1 MSRGRTLSLSL
12 LLLLVSLSPVVT
24 SESAGD
30 VTFSVDSIILSP
42 SNPVEGDDVDFTVTL
57 TNINSSHISGVDVSL
72 HPESDQNTAFH
83 QETVSISE
91 SGFVQ
96 VTGAWADISFGS
108 HSVVLVVS
116 HDGSTASVSK
126 PFSATGLV
134 DLIASDIQLNPN
146 TDLHQGDVVNISV
159 NVGNIGNLD
168 APSSHL
174 LIQLDGGLI
183 SELSVQP
190 LLAGTSTI
198 IQTSFNA
205 PAAGSHQIAATANS
219 ANDNITESNTGNN
232 GATPLSFSVQSSP
245 DYLHHQQPNP
255 QITVTTSPD
264 SLTGPWT
271 LNGEILR
278 MGGSGESTISI
289 GIYRVSGETEI
300 SVSNFQLTFSDTS
313 SLQSWQQILSTAEL
327 QSSEPG
333 THTLRVRIDPSRQ
346 VAQSIQ
352 FNDDLD
358 TQIVIHPEPNV
369 VVSPHASVSSDT
381 VLSGDQV
388 TFEVTVLNTGTLPVI
403 GDLTA
408 TFDSS
413 ALTPKL
419 SLGIPAGEERTFTFQ
434 ATAAGDENGV
444 LQFIATWQANP
455 ASYDSASNDNTAF
468 GSVSLRSNLRLRFLS
483 ESESWTPQH
492 TPLVVGNTYT
502 YTIEIVSEEGSGT
515 ETFTCL
521 NHGENDVLS
530 SQELNFSSPESS
542 STVICSFKADK
553 AGSYELYVIPD
564 GSSVATWTAAW
575 SISAT
580 SNDEASSQNTNNN
593 QATILFVIAGLLL
606 IGVLI
611 GAILLTRTDDE
622 EAERETFEYCPSC
635 DGEIEGDEDI
645 CPHCDFDLEEGLSQF
660 HDCVSCG
667 TNIPDVIEHCPYCGT
682 VQDTSSFYE
691 KRERKEPVIEEVEE
705 EVEEDLDEVV
715 IGTDDYG
722 DAIQE
727 MGYDEEHL
735 ESDWDEHLSDAEREI
750 DEAIAEREKV
760 SEMTEEEAED
770 ELVMTQMRQSHET
783 HRADLDEII
792 GDKESRRHLQDQDV
806 ELSASDAGIRE
817 DIFKI
822 TGEDGILPGQE
833 VEVEF
838 IPDNTVVG
846 NVLKDSAEVTDFTVE
861 DEGGFPTP
869 PVVEES
875 VEEAP
880 SSEVDDESDSEDTED
895 TEDAV
900 DKSTSERR
908 RPVRR
913 RGNGDE

>member
-1 MSRGRTLSLSL
+1 MSRGRTLSVSL
-12 LLLLVSLSPVVT
+12 LLLLVLLSPVVT

-30 VTFSVDSIILSP
+30 VSFSAESINISP

-57 TNINSSHISGVDVSL
+57 TNLNSSQISGVDVSL
-72 HPESDQNTAFH
+72 HPESNQNTAFH
-83 QETVSISE
+83 QESVSISA

-96 VTGAWADISFGS
+96 VTGTWAGISFGS

-116 HDGSTASVSK
+116 HDGATESVSK
-126 PFSATGLV
+126 PFNVDGLV
-134 DLIASDIQLNPN
+134 DLVASDIQITPN
-146 TDLHQGDVVNISV
+146 TDLHQGDVVSLSV
-159 NVGNIGNLD
+159 NVTNMGNLN

-174 LIQLDGGLI
+174 LIQLDGGLL
-183 SELSVQP
+183 SELAVQP
-190 LLAGTSTI
+190 LPAGASTL
-198 IQTSFNA
+198 IQTTFNA
-205 PAAGSHQIAATANS
+205 PVAGTHQITAIANS
-219 ANDNITESNTGNN
+219 GNDSIVEGNTGNN
-232 GATPLSFSVQSSP
+232 GAVPLSFNVLTNP

-264 SLTGPWT
+264 SLSGPWT
-271 LNGEILR
+271 LDGEILR

-289 GIYRVSGETEI
+289 GIFRVLGETET

-313 SLQSWQQILSTAEL
+313 PLQSWQQVLTTSEL

-381 VLSGDQV
+381 VLSGEQV
-388 TFEVTVLNTGTLPVI
+388 IFEVTVLNTGSLPVI

-408 TFDSS
+408 TFDSNT
-413 ALTPKL
+413 LTPQL

-444 LQFIATWQANP
+444 LQFIATWVPNP
-455 ASYDSASNDNTAF
+455 ASYDLASNDNTAF
-468 GSVSLRSNLRLRFLS
+468 GSVSLRSNLGLRFLA
-483 ESESWTPQH
+483 ESETWTPQH

-502 YTIEIVSEEGSGT
+502 YTIELISEEGSGT
-515 ETFTCL
+515 ETFTCQ
-521 NHGENDVLS
+521 NHGDNVALS
-530 SQELNFSSPESS
+530 TQELNFSSSGS
-542 STVICSFKADK
+542 KSTVICSFKAEQ

-564 GSSVATWTAAW
+564 GSSVATWTATW

-580 SNDEASSQNTNNN
+580 SNDGESSQNANNN
-593 QATILFVIAGLLL
+593 QAVVLFVIAGVLLN
-606 IGVLI
+606 GVLI
-611 GAILLTRTDDE
+611 AAVILTRTNDE
-622 EAERETFEYCPSC
+622 EAERETYEYCPSC

-660 HDCVSCG
+660 HDCLSCG
-667 TNIPDVIEHCPYCGT
+667 TNIPDMIEHCPYCGT

-691 KRERKEPVIEEVEE
+691 KRERKVRVVEEVEE

-715 IGTDDYG
+715 LGTDNYG

-727 MGYDEEHL
+727 MGYDEEQL
-735 ESDWDEHLSDAEREI
+735 ESEWDEHLSEAEREI
-750 DEAIAEREKV
+750 DEAIEEREKLA
-760 SEMTEEEAED
+760 ELTEDEAEE
-770 ELVMTQMRQSHET
+770 ELVMTQMRQTHEI
-783 HRADLDEII
+783 HRVDLDEML

-806 ELSASDAGIRE
+806 ELSASDASIRE

-822 TGEDGILPGQE
+822 TGEDGILPGQD

-846 NVLKDSAEVTDFTVE
+846 NELKDTKEVTDFTVE
-861 DEGGFPTP
+861 DEDEP
-869 PVVEES
+869 PKQAVVEK
-875 VEEAP
+875 
-880 SSEVDDESDSEDTED
+880 SSEEESSTEDVDDSDSEESDDSDDES
-895 TEDAV
+895 
-900 DKSTSERR
+900 TSKRR

>member
-1 MSRGRTLSLSL
+1 MSRGRTLSVSL
-12 LLLLVSLSPVVT
+12 LLLLVLLSPVVT

-30 VTFSVDSIILSP
+30 VSFSAESINISP

-57 TNINSSHISGVDVSL
+57 TNLNSSQISGVDVSL
-72 HPESDQNTAFH
+72 HPESNQNTAFH
-83 QETVSISE
+83 QESVSISA

-96 VTGAWADISFGS
+96 VTGTWAGISFGS

-116 HDGSTASVSK
+116 HDGATESVSK
-126 PFSATGLV
+126 PFNVDGLV
-134 DLIASDIQLNPN
+134 DLVASDILITPN
-146 TDLHQGDVVNISV
+146 TNLHQGDVVSLSV
-159 NVGNIGNLD
+159 NVTNMGNLN

-174 LIQLDGGLI
+174 LIQLDGGLL
-183 SELSVQP
+183 SELAVQP
-190 LLAGTSTI
+190 LPAGASTL
-198 IQTSFNA
+198 IQTTFNA
-205 PAAGSHQIAATANS
+205 PVAGTHQITAIANS
-219 ANDNITESNTGNN
+219 GNDSIVEGNTGNN
-232 GATPLSFSVQSSP
+232 GAVPLSFNVLTNP

-264 SLTGPWT
+264 SLSGPWT
-271 LNGEILR
+271 LDGEILR

-289 GIYRVSGETEI
+289 GIFRVLGETET

-313 SLQSWQQILSTAEL
+313 PLQSWQQVLTTSEL

-381 VLSGDQV
+381 VLSGEQV
-388 TFEVTVLNTGTLPVI
+388 IFEVTVLNTGSLPVI

-408 TFDSS
+408 TFDSNT
-413 ALTPKL
+413 LTPQL

-444 LQFIATWQANP
+444 LQFIATWVPNP
-455 ASYDSASNDNTAF
+455 ASYDLASNDNTAF
-468 GSVSLRSNLRLRFLS
+468 GTVSLRSNLGLRFLA
-483 ESESWTPQH
+483 ESETWTPQH

-502 YTIEIVSEEGSGT
+502 YTIELISEEGSGT
-515 ETFTCL
+515 ETFTCQ
-521 NHGENDVLS
+521 NHGDNVALS
-530 SQELNFSSPESS
+530 TQELNFSSSGS
-542 STVICSFKADK
+542 KSTVICSFKAEQ

-564 GSSVATWTAAW
+564 GSSVATWTATW

-580 SNDEASSQNTNNN
+580 SNDGESSQNANNN
-593 QATILFVIAGLLL
+593 QAVVLFVIAGVLL

-611 GAILLTRTDDE
+611 AAVILTRTNDE
-622 EAERETFEYCPSC
+622 EAERETYEYCPSC

-660 HDCVSCG
+660 HDCLSCG
-667 TNIPDVIEHCPYCGT
+667 TNIPDMIEHCPYCGT

-691 KRERKEPVIEEVEE
+691 KRERKVRVVEEVEE

-715 IGTDDYG
+715 LGTDNYG

-727 MGYDEEHL
+727 MGYDEEQL
-735 ESDWDEHLSDAEREI
+735 ESEWDEHLSEAEREI
-750 DEAIAEREKV
+750 DEAIEEREKLA
-760 SEMTEEEAED
+760 ELTEDEAEE
-770 ELVMTQMRQSHET
+770 ELVMTQMRQTHEI
-783 HRADLDEII
+783 HRVDLDEML

-806 ELSASDAGIRE
+806 ELSASDASIRE

-822 TGEDGILPGQE
+822 TGEDGILPGQD

-846 NVLKDSAEVTDFTVE
+846 NELKDTKEVTDFTVE
-861 DEGGFPTP
+861 DEDEP
-869 PVVEES
+869 PKQAVVEK
-875 VEEAP
+875 
-880 SSEVDDESDSEDTED
+880 SSEEESSTEDVDDSDSEESDDSDDES
-895 TEDAV
+895 
-900 DKSTSERR
+900 TSKRR